1 MNMAINTFKQGLL
14 AGKPQIGLWISLCS
28 PFAAD
33 VVSCAGFDWT
43 LLDME
48 HSPNE
53 MPTVLGQLQ
62 AMQQGTTTP
71 LVRPVWNDPLLVK
84 RLLDLGAPGL
94 LFPMIQSVAEAQQA
108 VASTRYPPNG
118 FRGVSLAQ
126 RGNRFGRTSDYF
138 DQVEAQTCILI
149 QLETQHALKQAKAI
163 ANVDGVDGIFF
174 GPADISADSGH
185 LGTVNDPS
193 VWDDIMATA
202 EVVRGEGKAVGTLV
216 GDAQKA
222 IDLIENGFTFVACGS
237 DLGLLARGS
246 DALLST
252 VRQGIS

>member
-1 MNMAINTFKQGLL
+1 MKMATNSFKQGLL
-14 AGKPQIGLWISLCS
+14 AGNPQIGLWISLCS

-33 VVSCAGFDWT
+33 VVSSAGFDWT

-71 LVRPVWNDPLLVK
+71 IVRPVWNDPLLVK

-126 RGNRFGRTSDYF
+126 RGNRFGRTTDYF
-138 DQVEAQTCILI
+138 EQVETQTCILV
-149 QLETQHALKQAKAI
+149 QLETQHALSQAKEI
-163 ANVDGVDGIFF
+163 ANVDGVDGVFF

-193 VWDDIMATA
+193 VWDDIMAAA

-216 GDAQKA
+216 GDAEKA
-222 IDLIENGFTFVACGS
+222 IHLVESGFTFVACGS

-246 DALLST
+246 DALLSS
-252 VRQGIS
+252 VRKGIQ